1 MYQSLHQSRRICF
14 HRDAV
19 HPLALSGEEFTLA
32 IRRLGMSTRDVADRF
47 GVTRWDVREWES
59 GAETAPPVVALALW
73 EEIDEQDQEI
83 ERQVARLSHVAD
95 PQFENRR
102 GGMEGH
108 PFEWWHYVARQVTLR
123 LGRVLTV
130 HAE

>member
-14 HRDAV
+14 HRDAAD
-19 HPLALSGEEFTLA
+19 PLALTGEEFTLA
-32 IRRLGMSTRDVADRF
+32 IRRLGMSTRDVADTF

-59 GAETAPPVVALALW
+59 GAETAPLVVALALR

-83 ERQVARLSHVAD
+83 ERQVARLSDVAD

-108 PFEWWHYVARQVTLR
+108 TFKWWHHVAREVVLR
-123 LGRVLTV
+123 SGRALIV
-130 HAE
+130 HVE

>member
-1 MYQSLHQSRRICF
+1 MYQSLHQSRRTCF

-19 HPLALSGEEFTLA
+19 DPLALSGEEFTLA
-32 IRRLGMSTRDVADRF
+32 IRRLGMSTRDVADAF

-59 GAETAPPVVALALW
+59 GAETAPRVVALALR

-95 PQFENRR
+95 PRFENRR

-108 PFEWWHYVARQVTLR
+108 TFEWWHYVARQVTLR

-130 HAE
+130 NAE